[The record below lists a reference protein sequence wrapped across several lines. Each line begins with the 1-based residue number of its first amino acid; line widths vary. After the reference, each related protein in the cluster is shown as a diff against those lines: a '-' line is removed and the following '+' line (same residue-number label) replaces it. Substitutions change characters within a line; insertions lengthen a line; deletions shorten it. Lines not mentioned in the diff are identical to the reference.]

1 MILLSAQVCA
11 GAKVLRDWGIVLV
24 NGECLISE
32 LFRGLCTGQIESAD
46 GFRLPDEYANSPL
59 LCSVAHSQ
67 TGRFQSISLSVKVLD
82 AVEFG
87 KYFKFLLQASRERSS
102 SSRDVFTVLM
112 EGAVKLVC
120 PDKIDIIRKN
130 NKQKLHNDLIDSL
143 QQKGLGWMKE
153 NVLSKGKPFVT
164 QLVDILWQLDG
175 HHEKLA
181 AQSCPIPDLF
191 STYQNYN
198 VPENYKRKRPNLKRE
213 TVSTMAQTL
222 FNILQQVFKLY
233 S

>member
-1 MILLSAQVCA
+1 
-11 GAKVLRDWGIVLV
+11 
-24 NGECLISE
+24 
-32 LFRGLCTGQIESAD
+32 
-46 GFRLPDEYANSPL
+46 
-59 LCSVAHSQ
+59 
-67 TGRFQSISLSVKVLD
+67 
-82 AVEFG
+82 
-87 KYFKFLLQASRERSS
+87 
-102 SSRDVFTVLM
+102 M

-120 PDKIDIIRKN
+120 PDKIDIILKN

-164 QLVDILWQLDG
+164 QLVHILWQLDG

-213 TVSTMAQTL
+213 TVSTMVQTL